1 MRSWFVACR
10 SASLMRTNLARSI
23 TLAIL
28 VSTVGV
34 AAADENLPPR
44 YVRGE
49 TIIIRGTAPPARA
62 PAPKKNY
69 HRMAP
74 PYSDAAIERDVW
86 AKAWV
91 LLDID
96 TSGAVTRVKLLKKP
110 GYDLDRIA
118 VEHALKMRF
127 EPAEDARGN
136 PMATQLLW
144 SMEWPSYWWLV
155 DMDEPPNRVP
165 DSAIHVP
172 CRGSGP
178 LHMGSL
184 HPTYRDC
191 SSPDLTR
198 IDQEPWIAK

>member
-1 MRSWFVACR
+1 MRLTLV
-10 SASLMRTNLARSI
+10 LAV
-23 TLAIL
+23 L
-28 VSTVGV
+28 VCTVGL
-34 AAADENLPPR
+34 ADAEGRLPPR
-44 YVRGE
+44 YVPGE
-49 TIIIRGTAPPARA
+49 TIVIHGTAPPARA

-74 PYSDAAIERDVW
+74 PYSDAAIESDAW

-96 TSGAVTRVKLLKKP
+96 AKGTVTRVKLLKKP
-110 GYDLDRIA
+110 GYDLERIA
-118 VEHALKMRF
+118 IEHALGLRF
-127 EPAEDARGN
+127 EPAEDARGR
-136 PMATQLLW
+136 PMATQLVW

-165 DSAIHVP
+165 DSARWVP

-178 LHMGSL
+178 MHMGSL

-191 SSPDLTR
+191 SLPDLSK
-198 IDQEPWIAK
+198 IGELPWIAK